1 MPSPVKPSDI
11 KETLATTDSYVCTRL
26 KKVLV
31 DFPKAVYAWFSYIYN
46 EDGTFTDDFKDEVCA
61 IDCENIVIP
70 PPPTP
75 CDPETDSNC
84 EPPVGGLEPP
94 RVRAG
99 AAMRHAGG
107 IPLVWPHV
115 TGARSYDLYRADTAS
130 TVPASRTLLRKGL
143 IWSDGYSSD
152 RNKLRRRPDNT
163 FLFVD
168 IPNGLAW
175 DSGNAEHAAG
185 SALDG
190 GESYYYWVRAV
201 DVNGNPSGW
210 SKSALGFSRNVTNFD
225 SIGTAALLWSGQEAT
240 PLATGESE
248 GVGGLFAKTKM
259 RVTLRS
265 GGGGGAG
272 GGDYNTPVYNKF
284 HITAIT
290 HDNTTGDNT
299 FTLDSNAGDHGFKG
313 GYQVTLEGND
323 NTAWNKKFT
332 IHESMKESNKFKLVA
347 AECVGLGSPTT
358 STSGTLPD
366 NSAVSHYGTIYATDF
381 KNPVKITGGG
391 GGAGGVVQA
400 VFTIDD
406 LVKVRVRT
414 YDIGGQ
420 LVDYTSG
427 SLAEGPTKA
436 KLDDPTNSTHLK
448 ASTIPDDTS
457 YFPFNQGG
465 RGRNSASASVG
476 SGVGP
481 PTPGVPASDDKHSKN
496 APYITVLEISDDTGN
511 SPTWYPILWVSD
523 GEGGGYKNSGD
534 GGNVGIGGQS
544 ARPVWWK
551 KSLLNEIASTATT
564 LGSSTT
570 LSNNPPFKAIDPSD
584 SSYVKA
590 QYGYIDYEPSS
601 GGAATLRAA
610 ALNGKGIV
618 FYDGG
623 DGINGTV
630 GDPHSGKGGHVWDG
644 LVPEGPPFAH
654 HLAMHLRFDRGGNA
668 FDIKQSPGS
677 GGWGSQGTGE
687 QQFGAHAWG
696 GHALAGCAY
705 LTYATTDYDGA

>member
-1 MPSPVKPSDI
+1 
-11 KETLATTDSYVCTRL
+11 
-26 KKVLV
+26 
-31 DFPKAVYAWFSYIYN
+31 
-46 EDGTFTDDFKDEVCA
+46 
-61 IDCENIVIP
+61 
-70 PPPTP
+70 
-75 CDPETDSNC
+75 
-84 EPPVGGLEPP
+84 
-94 RVRAG
+94 
-99 AAMRHAGG
+99 MRHAGG

-115 TGARSYDLYRADTAS
+115 TGARSYDLYRADTAN

-143 IWSDGYSSD
+143 IWSDGYGSD

-168 IPNGLAW
+168 IPNGLVW
-175 DSGNAEHAAG
+175 DSGNAEHVAG
-185 SALDG
+185 GALDG
-190 GESYYYWVRAV
+190 GEPYYYWVRAV

-225 SIGTAALLWSGQEAT
+225 SIGDAALLWSGQEAT
-240 PLATGESE
+240 PLAAGENE

-284 HITAIT
+284 HITAISY
-290 HDNTTGDNT
+290 NTTNGENT

-313 GYQVTLEGND
+313 GYQVTLEGIK
-323 NTAWNKKFT
+323 TAGGDDSTEWNKKFT
-332 IHESMKESNKFKLVA
+332 VHESMKESNKFKLVA
-347 AECVGLGSPTT
+347 EEVAGNASPTAT
-358 STSGTLPD
+358 ASGTLPD
-366 NSAVSHYGTIYATDF
+366 DSAVSYYGTVYATDL
-381 KNPVKITGGG
+381 KNPFKITGGG

-511 SPTWYPILWVSD
+511 SPTWYPVLWVSD

-644 LVPEGPPFAH
+644 LVPQGPPFAH
-654 HLAMHLRFDRGGNA
+654 HLARHLRFDRGGNA